1 MSGKLVGEFPNP
13 FRRAIRSAPNPLD
26 KSTVIS
32 IFPLAIDENKPTIQP
47 GRFQIPPGSYAKPS
61 FLTVGSSSWWKEL
74 SDQEPILEIPV
85 SSIQVADSIVTDYCN
100 GLLGCDM
107 GDRKPGIFFI
117 PGDIN
122 LGSLLKDHKLLL
134 EDAKRKQTL
143 WYTSLI
149 KLADAEWARSSGN
162 PMAIWD
168 VMRLAAKELNV
179 DKPWIKDFQLAE
191 LVNCVACGALR
202 NPVYPIC
209 QACHTVVDKSLATKL
224 GIAS

>member
-1 MSGKLVGEFPNP
+1 MAGRVVGEFPNP

-26 KSTVIS
+26 KSTVVS
-32 IFPLAIDENKPTIQP
+32 IFPLAIDETKPTIQP
-47 GRFQIPPGSYAKPS
+47 GRFQIPAGSYAKPS
-61 FLTVGSSSWWKEL
+61 LLTVGSSSWWKEL

-107 GDRKPGIFFI
+107 GENRPGIFFI
-117 PGDIN
+117 PGEIT
-122 LGSLLKDHKLLL
+122 LLDLMKDKKPLL
-134 EDAKRKQTL
+134 DKAKANQTK
-143 WYTSLI
+143 WYASLI
-149 KLADAEWARSSGN
+149 RLADAQWARSAGN

-179 DKPWIKDFQLAE
+179 DKPWIKDFEMSA

-202 NPVYPIC
+202 NPTYPIC
-209 QACHTVVDKSLATKL
+209 QACHTVVDKELAKKI